1 MGRNMVGIGLDR
13 KIFRRIVGAGL
24 IKSLTLS
31 LAGVVDCAVVGHFL
45 GADQLSAMKLAMP
58 VFYILSLFSSIL
70 STGLSLS
77 VSQNLAR
84 GNKDTAIRTVRTVF
98 TVTLLLSAIIML
110 FGILRP
116 SALTTLLTADQV
128 DQSVF
133 EATTE
138 YLTPILIAALPI
150 LLFDV
155 LGTLTMIEGAQ
166 RFMRVASVLL
176 LISDIIG
183 DYIVVRLNLG
193 LAGIAS
199 ASAIAYFIAF
209 IVIATYFIRGRSMF
223 RLGVQAPDFK
233 ELHRVLFFGLPMM
246 LKEICSILYP
256 VSINF
261 LMLRYGTI
269 SGLAALSIQDAVH
282 YLPASLCSGIAGA
295 VLIMTGIYAGERD
308 NKGLENVQVYLL
320 RWSLA
325 GGAAI
330 ALLMGFSAVPL
341 LRLFTPDPEI
351 LGLSVFAL
359 RFYLIG
365 VPFLA
370 INLATVS
377 FLLGTK
383 KNRSASAFMLL
394 KHLLIPVSTALILG
408 IPFGANGI
416 SISLGVCEIITSLI
430 LGLNLLLYRRRWKQE
445 QQAEKNEELR
455 KTIRDI
461 EEAVSASKQI
471 NSFCI
476 YHGVNER
483 DAFLIALCSEEMAVN
498 SIQHGFSDGRKH
510 SLELRTVIS
519 DQRIILR
526 LRDNCRRFDPV
537 EWNKVMNPD
546 DSTKNI
552 GLRIVF
558 GKAEDVS
565 YSSALDL
572 NNVCV
577 IISTVTS

>member
-1 MGRNMVGIGLDR
+1 
-13 KIFRRIVGAGL
+13 
-24 IKSLTLS
+24 
-31 LAGVVDCAVVGHFL
+31 
-45 GADQLSAMKLAMP
+45 
-58 VFYILSLFSSIL
+58 
-70 STGLSLS
+70 
-77 VSQNLAR
+77 
-84 GNKDTAIRTVRTVF
+84 
-98 TVTLLLSAIIML
+98 
-110 FGILRP
+110 
-116 SALTTLLTADQV
+116 
-128 DQSVF
+128 
-133 EATTE
+133 
-138 YLTPILIAALPI
+138 
-150 LLFDV
+150 
-155 LGTLTMIEGAQ
+155 
-166 RFMRVASVLL
+166 
-176 LISDIIG
+176 
-183 DYIVVRLNLG
+183 
-193 LAGIAS
+193 
-199 ASAIAYFIAF
+199 
-209 IVIATYFIRGRSMF
+209 
-223 RLGVQAPDFK
+223 
-233 ELHRVLFFGLPMM
+233 
-246 LKEICSILYP
+246 
-256 VSINF
+256 
-261 LMLRYGTI
+261 
-269 SGLAALSIQDAVH
+269 
-282 YLPASLCSGIAGA
+282 
-295 VLIMTGIYAGERD
+295 MTGIYAGERD

-430 LGLNLLLYRRRWKQE
+430 LGLNLLLYRKRWKQE